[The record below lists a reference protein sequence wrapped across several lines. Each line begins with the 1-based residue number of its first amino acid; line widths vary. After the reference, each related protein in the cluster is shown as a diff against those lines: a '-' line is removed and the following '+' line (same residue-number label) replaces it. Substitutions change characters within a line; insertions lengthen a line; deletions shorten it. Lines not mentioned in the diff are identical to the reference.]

1 MDRAL
6 TVSLSADLFNT
17 AVAYIIGLACSSV
30 ITDPYLT
37 WDFGGCAIAGGIL
50 TVVFYFTFRHIDAE
64 EYVISMNK
72 NELEMT
78 GTDQPIVAENELNKS
93 INRPAPIAENEQNM
107 ISQKQ

>member
-1 MDRAL
+1 M
-6 TVSLSADLFNT
+6 
-17 AVAYIIGLACSSV
+17 AYIIGLACSSV

-50 TVVFYFTFRHIDAE
+50 TVVFYFTFRHIDTE

-78 GTDQPIVAENELNKS
+78 GTDAPIVAESDINKS